1 MSAFR
6 WNVEAFAGAAR
17 EGTIDGTARLLVRV
31 RLFDEPEQ
39 TWPHTKPDAFTDLRT
54 DAARDLAFQLLAAAE
69 HADTLS
75 RQGADE
81 GDRR

>member
-6 WNVEAFAGAAR
+6 WNVEAFAGPAR
-17 EGTIDGTARLLVRV
+17 EGMIDGTARLLVRV

-39 TWPHTKPDAFTDLRT
+39 TWPHTSPDAFTDLRT
-54 DAARDLAFQLLAAAE
+54 DAARDLAFELLAAAE

-81 GDRR
+81 GDWR